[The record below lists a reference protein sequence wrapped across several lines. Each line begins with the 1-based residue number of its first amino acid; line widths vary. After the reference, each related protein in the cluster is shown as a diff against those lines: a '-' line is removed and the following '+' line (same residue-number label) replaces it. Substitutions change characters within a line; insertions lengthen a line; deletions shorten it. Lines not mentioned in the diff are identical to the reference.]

1 MLSLEVDAHPDS
13 SRYANTALSPKQV
26 PTTVSA
32 GLRVSPTAGPGVHRR
47 PRATNGGKYRVSS
60 KAGRASPGPANFES
74 ESAPRLWL
82 RPELRG
88 RRVSIVTPGVVDVV
102 KPLPVPA
109 NRATQV

>member
-32 GLRVSPTAGPGVHRR
+32 GLRVSRTAGPGVTCHRR

-60 KAGRASPGPANFES
+60 KAGRASPGPAKNL
-74 ESAPRLWL
+74 ALH
-82 RPELRG
+82 G
-88 RRVSIVTPGVVDVV
+88 
-102 KPLPVPA
+102 
-109 NRATQV
+109 